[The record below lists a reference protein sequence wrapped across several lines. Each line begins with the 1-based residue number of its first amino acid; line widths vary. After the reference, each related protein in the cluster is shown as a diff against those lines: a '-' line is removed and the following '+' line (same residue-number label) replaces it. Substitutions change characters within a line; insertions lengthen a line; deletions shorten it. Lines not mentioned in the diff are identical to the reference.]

1 MCECENLTFKLTPEN
16 NNTINFLDLTISR
29 KQNKL
34 ELGIYRKEMNTDTT
48 IHNTSNHPME
58 QKTAAFRYYINRL
71 ISLPLTQKGKSKE
84 WTNILNMAKKNGFS
98 TEKIIKIKK

>member
-1 MCECENLTFKLTPEN
+1 MNNLTFKLTSEN
-16 NNTINFLDLTISR
+16 NNTINFLDLTICR

-48 IHNTSNHPME
+48 IHSMSNHPTK

-71 ISLPLTQKGKSKE
+71 IYLLLTQKE
-84 WTNILNMAKKNGFS
+84 KN
-98 TEKIIKIKK
+98 